1 MGTARTGAMAI
12 LFGYVVAA
20 ELDQLALA
28 EEVGTAVASI
38 ESDELVCLQ
47 GDTNNCRARIWRDT
61 CA

>member
-1 MGTARTGAMAI
+1 MAI

-28 EEVGTAVASI
+28 EEVGTAVANI
-38 ESDELVCLQ
+38 ESDELVCFQ